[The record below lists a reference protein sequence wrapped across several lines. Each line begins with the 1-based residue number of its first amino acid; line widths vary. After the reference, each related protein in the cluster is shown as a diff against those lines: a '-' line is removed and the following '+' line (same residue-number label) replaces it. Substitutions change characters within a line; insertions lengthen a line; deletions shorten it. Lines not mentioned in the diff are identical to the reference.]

1 VEVLY
6 TWQILIFTLSI
17 FILTHFVRRII
28 EALVPTIRK
37 DTPLSFLQNVWDKVL
52 LPALPI
58 IVGSLE
64 AAMAKSWPWPPGLS
78 KWTSR
83 ALLGMVLG
91 FFSTW
96 FYMIA
101 KSIIKDK
108 FKVDLDAPVVIPAM
122 VPGKP
127 AAPPA
132 DPPLVP

>member
-1 VEVLY
+1 VEVLF
-6 TWQILIFTLSI
+6 TWQVIVFTLSI
-17 FILTHFVRRII
+17 FVFTHFVRRIL
-28 EALVPTIRK
+28 EAVFPTIRK
-37 DTPLSFLQNVWDKVL
+37 DTPLSTWQNIWDKVL
-52 LPALPI
+52 LPSLPVLVGILMAAL
-58 IVGSLE
+58 
-64 AAMAKSWPWPPGLS
+64 AKSWPWPPGLV

-83 ALLGMVLG
+83 AIMGGVLG

-108 FKVDLDAPVVIPAM
+108 FKVDLDAPVVIPTM